1 MIPNLQLLPD
11 ERFYPV
17 LHDRLTNARRRV
29 YVSMFLF
36 SPRWYDKTINL
47 MADFT
52 AASQRGLQCRMILS
66 AAPIKIG
73 KRRPNQEAAQRLL
86 NAGWQVKV
94 MGGNRT
100 LHEKLIL
107 IDHATV
113 IFGCHNLAWTSISKN
128 FELSTCIED
137 EDLNRQ
143 AEALFW
149 QRWKLAGDP
158 GPNAWELVTP
168 LDLPFVA

>member
-1 MIPNLQLLPD
+1 MIPTLKLLPD
-11 ERFYPV
+11 ASYYAE
-17 LHDRLTNARRRV
+17 LHARLAAARRRV
-29 YVSMFLF
+29 YASMFLF

-52 AASQRGLQCRMILS
+52 AASQRGLQCRMVLS

-94 MGGNRT
+94 MAGNRT

-107 IDHATV
+107 IDHSTV
-113 IFGCHNLAWTSISKN
+113 IFGSHNLAWTSISKN
-128 FELSTCIED
+128 FELSACIED
-137 EDLNRQ
+137 PDLNRQ

-168 LDLPFVA
+168 LDLPFVP

>member
-11 ERFYPV
+11 ERFYQV
-17 LHDRLTNARRRV
+17 LHDRLTHAARRV

-52 AASQRGLQCRMILS
+52 AASQRGLQCRMVLS

-73 KRRPNQEAAQRLL
+73 KRRPNQETAQRLL

-94 MGGNRT
+94 MAGNRT
-100 LHEKLIL
+100 LHEKLIV
-107 IDHATV
+107 IDDAIV
-113 IFGCHNLAWTSISKN
+113 IFGSHNLAWTSISKN
-128 FELSTCIED
+128 FELSVCIED
-137 EDLNRQ
+137 PDLNRQ

-149 QRWKLAGDP
+149 QRWKLASEPDP
-158 GPNAWELVTP
+158 NTWELVTP
-168 LDLPFVA
+168 LDLPFVP